1 MLPGAVAESR
11 LKARQRAAI
20 RFASA
25 YDAVTSTG
33 KRKASTSAIKHEDE
47 HLKERDR
54 RRLTATGQHL
64 QRNFSIVAWAVRKHL
79 DYVTHF
85 DFQMRTG
92 DEEFDTQVERL
103 WNEWQRPGNCDIAG
117 RHALPKFIRMMEARR
132 TLDGDVFLLKR
143 SQGRIQAV
151 EGDRIRTPDQVDS
164 AQTWV
169 NGAQINANG
178 RALSW
183 GLHNRAGAN
192 QYKFVKRVKASNI
205 IQHACF
211 ERFDQIRGISPL
223 AAAYNSFQ
231 DVYEGV
237 DYALAKMK
245 VEQLFAMIVTS
256 NATDGLGD
264 HTKTSAGEYDVDF
277 GRGPVKLEMDPGDDA
292 KFLKSDSPGAAT
304 QEFIHTVVGM
314 AIKALDLPFNF
325 YDESHTNFFGSRAAW
340 LLYDRSCQAKRADI
354 VELLRKLTV
363 WRLGLWIQD
372 GVIQLP
378 RGMTLRDVPF
388 EWVHRGMPWWDPA
401 KEIRGQI
408 EAINAGLD
416 TPQRVC
422 RSTGTDFEDNV
433 KQIAKAKEIA
443 ATHGVPLSFALDAVP
458 EMEVGTDDED

>member
-1 MLPGAVAESR
+1 MLTAARNRIESF
-11 LKARQRAAI
+11 
-20 RFASA
+20 FASG

-33 KRKASTSAIKHEDE
+33 KRKASSSAITDEDAQ
-47 HLKERDR
+47 LKERDR
-54 RRLTATGQHL
+54 RKLTATGHHL

-79 DYVTHF
+79 DYVTQF

-92 DEEFDTQVERL
+92 DSAFDSQVEQL
-103 WNEWQRPGNCDIAG
+103 WKEWSRPGNCDIAG
-117 RHALPKFIRMMEARR
+117 RHALPKFIRMLEARR

-143 SQGRIQAV
+143 SQGKIQAV
-151 EGDRIRTPDQVDS
+151 EGDRIRTPDK
-164 AQTWV
+164 APAGQTWV
-169 NGAQINANG
+169 NGGQVNANG
-178 RALSW
+178 RALNW
-183 GLHNRAGAN
+183 ALHNRISGN
-192 QYKFVKRVKASNI
+192 QYELAKTVKASNI

-211 ERFDQIRGISPL
+211 ERFDQVRGISPL
-223 AAAYNSFQ
+223 SAAYNSFQ

-256 NATDGLGD
+256 NAADGLGD
-264 HTKTSAGEYDVDF
+264 HTKTAAGEYDVDF

-304 QEFIHTVVGM
+304 QDFIHTVIGM

-340 LLYDRSCQAKRADI
+340 LLYDRSCTSKRADI

-363 WRLGLWIQD
+363 WRLSLWIQD
-372 GVIQLP
+372 GVLQLP
-378 RGMTLRDVPF
+378 RGLTLKDVPF

-422 RSTGTDFEDNV
+422 RATGTDFEDNV
-433 KQIAKAKEIA
+433 KQIAKATAIA
-443 ATHGVPLSFALDAVP
+443 SEHGVPLSFALDAQTP
-458 EMEVGTDDED
+458 PDMEIQDDDED